1 MRNAW
6 ERRFF
11 ATTTGRILNLLRR
24 KTQTVDDLA
33 ASLELSSNAI
43 RNQIATLE
51 RDGLVAS
58 EGTRRGPS
66 KPAWL
71 YRLTPEAERLFPK
84 PYASVLDQLLA
95 VLAERIPPDEL
106 DATLDEVGHR
116 LAASVPALTGPTEA
130 RIPAVMET
138 MGALG
143 GLAEYR
149 IEDQCLTIEGFD
161 CPLART
167 VTNHPCACR
176 VLQAMLGVMFG
187 QPVTEE
193 CDRSGAPHCRFTT
206 RIDPASPDGLT
217 TVSRS

>member
-11 ATTTGRILNLLRR
+11 ATTTGRILNLLR
-24 KTQTVDDLA
+24 KNTQTVDDLA
-33 ASLELSSNAI
+33 ASLDLSSNAV
-43 RNQIATLE
+43 RNQISTLE
-51 RDGLVAS
+51 RVGLVAS

-84 PYASVLDQLLA
+84 PYATVLDQLLA
-95 VLAERIPPDEL
+95 VLAERIPLDEL

-116 LAASVPALTGPTEA
+116 LAAGVPALTGPTET

-138 MGALG
+138 MGSLG

-149 IEDQCLTIEGFD
+149 IEGQSLVIEGFD

-176 VLQAMLGVMFG
+176 VVQAMLEDMFG
-187 QPVTEE
+187 QPVTEA
-193 CDRSGAPHCRFTT
+193 CDRSGAPRCQFSTRFE
-206 RIDPASPDGLT
+206 PAG
-217 TVSRS
+217 